1 MIPDD
6 LKVFSLIC
14 EYRAWVLFPLF
25 FGWLAGAGYFLCR
38 RKRIF
43 FLWLAIF
50 PLVIQGLGTAA
61 VYCGW
66 HYRMEL
72 RDRFARRPGDP
83 PTYIN
88 INLMPPAIRAE
99 YAKHNYH
106 PRFRDI
112 KAGIV
117 GIIVMTPILYAVGG
131 LLFVIA
137 EIWHNSKKK
146 SDPGPEATTPNETEA
161 I

>member
-6 LKVFSLIC
+6 LKIFSLIY
-14 EYRAWVLFPLF
+14 EYRAYVLLPL
-25 FGWLAGAGYFLCR
+25 LAAWIVGAGYLLCR

-43 FLWLAIF
+43 FLWLALF
-50 PLVIQGLGTAA
+50 PIVIQGLGVAA
-61 VYCGW
+61 IYSGW

-72 RDRFARRPGDP
+72 RDRFARRPDDP

-99 YAKHNYH
+99 YAKHNYR
-106 PRFRDI
+106 PRYRDI
-112 KAGIV
+112 KASIA
-117 GIIVMTPILYAVGG
+117 GIIVMTPLLYAVGG
-131 LLFVIA
+131 TLFAIA
-137 EIWHNSKKK
+137 VIWHNSKKK

>member
-1 MIPDD
+1 MISDD
-6 LKVFSLIC
+6 LKIFSLIY
-14 EYRAWVLFPLF
+14 EYRAWVLLPL
-25 FGWLAGAGYFLCR
+25 LAGGLVGAGYLLCR

-43 FLWLAIF
+43 FLWLALF
-50 PLVIQGLGTAA
+50 PLVLQSLSVAA
-61 VYCGW
+61 TYSGW

-72 RDRFARRPGDP
+72 RDRFAQVPGIPGAID
-83 PTYIN
+83 IDR
-88 INLMPPAIRAE
+88 MPPVIRAE
-99 YAKHNYH
+99 YAKHNCH

-117 GIIVMTPILYAVGG
+117 GIIVTTPILYAIGW
-131 LLFVIA
+131 LLFAIA

-146 SDPGPEATTPNETEA
+146 SDPDPEAATHNETEA